1 MLVLKN
7 KWRDEWKVDLSIL
20 YTHIYTAAPCS
31 SFQNDAAVISHI
43 DKDEMTFVKLRLNK
57 DTEVSQCVP

>member
-7 KWRDEWKVDLSIL
+7 KWRDEWKVDLSTL

-31 SFQNDAAVISHI
+31 SFRNAAAVISQI

-57 DTEVSQCVP
+57 DIEVSQCVP